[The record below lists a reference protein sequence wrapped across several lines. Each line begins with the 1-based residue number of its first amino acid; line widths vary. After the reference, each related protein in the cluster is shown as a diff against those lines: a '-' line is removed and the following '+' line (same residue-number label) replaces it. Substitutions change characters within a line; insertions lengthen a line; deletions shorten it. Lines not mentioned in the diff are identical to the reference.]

1 MEVSHFTQICPFAA
15 DQWYILFGDLVEPD
29 DILLA
34 LAHNNDSFFNKG
46 KIFVFI
52 TVYYTIVSSLAKC
65 GTELVALILINN
77 FLFSVDSGGG
87 VG

>member
-1 MEVSHFTQICPFAA
+1 MTPFS
-15 DQWYILFGDLVEPD
+15 IRVK
-29 DILLA
+29 
-34 LAHNNDSFFNKG
+34 N
-46 KIFVFI
+46 FVFI